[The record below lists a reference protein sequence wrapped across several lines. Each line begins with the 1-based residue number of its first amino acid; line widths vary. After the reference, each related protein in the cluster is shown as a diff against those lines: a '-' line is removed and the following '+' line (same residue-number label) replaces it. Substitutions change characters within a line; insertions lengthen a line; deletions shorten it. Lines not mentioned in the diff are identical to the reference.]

1 MNLKSFINR
10 EILRIE
16 NDLNIGLLKSGV
28 ESLVKKEVIYRKK
41 NNFILHSLEGGK
53 KEIFTF
59 SISYT
64 FKEDV
69 EDENGQRPNDITLSI
84 ILQIDD
90 DKNYKINREIIFGTG
105 MDDIEFEVIEISD
118 ITNVSFEQR
127 FNFDE
132 LRSVFEVS
140 VVSFIKLLQLEL

>member
-28 ESLVKKEVIYRKK
+28 ESLVKKEVIYGKK

-90 DKNYKINREIIFGTG
+90 DRSCKINREIIFGTG

-127 FNFDE
+127 SNFDE
-132 LRSVFEVS
+132 LMSVFEVS